1 MERIVHSAISIS
13 KPKPTEINVSKP
25 TPNLVTEAIVI
36 EKPRHIEI
44 SVAKGS
50 IGVNGRNG
58 RDGANGMKG
67 EDGKD
72 GAVFVPN
79 VQDGMITW
87 NLEDEV
93 DVYPSPVN
101 MLANIDRITNP
112 DIYRIVNG
120 DD

>member
-1 MERIVHSAISIS
+1 MERIIHNVIS
-13 KPKPTEINVSKP
+13 
-25 TPNLVTEAIVI
+25 I
-36 EKPRHIEI
+36 EKPKHIQV
-44 SVAKGS
+44 SVLKGS
-50 IGVNGRNG
+50 MGINGRNG

-93 DVYPSPVN
+93 NVYPSPVN